1 MRDAYFNLNECTEE
15 EISELKDIL
24 FWSDGDRLEA
34 FSREDIEIIE
44 NCNFSDE
51 IPFEL
56 VEKAFGMY
64 DFVDE
69 DFFCNV
75 D

>member
-1 MRDAYFNLNECTEE
+1 MRDTYFSLNECTED
-15 EISELKDIL
+15 EILELKDIL

-44 NCNFSDE
+44 NCNSSDE

-56 VEKAFGMY
+56 IEKAFGMY

-75 D
+75 V